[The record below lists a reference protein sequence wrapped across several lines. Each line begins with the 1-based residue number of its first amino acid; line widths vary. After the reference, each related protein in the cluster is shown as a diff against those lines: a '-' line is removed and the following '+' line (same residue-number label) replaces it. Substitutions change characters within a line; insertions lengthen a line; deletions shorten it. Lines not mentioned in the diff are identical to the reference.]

1 MARSRLRNA
10 RLRRQPYFSLHIY
23 LLPVKPEKSVF
34 VLLLW
39 FVWAELEAEASLPG
53 KDTKT
58 LSTDLIEYV
67 QYMIREHN
75 QDYKVRTTKLG
86 PQWLSSGFNSKLQL
100 LHFTANFLSYS
111 WKFHKNK
118 QVLTKWPLLMC
129 VTHGLCKRHPIS
141 AAVTASKH
149 VRACFILFKGEIGRS
164 MCHLCVSWACNSE
177 NNHVVRINI
186 KYTAVIAQKNHLILR
201 GSDQRHW
208 LL

>member
-1 MARSRLRNA
+1 MKPCFTSVCLLWCYRSSSCRFSFYFQPVARPQLRNA

-34 VLLLW
+34 VLLW

-118 QVLTKWPLLMC
+118 QVLTVKGQKPPSDRYSCASPM
-129 VTHGLCKRHPIS
+129 VS
-141 AAVTASKH
+141 A
-149 VRACFILFKGEIGRS
+149 RGIPYL
-164 MCHLCVSWACNSE
+164 HL
-177 NNHVVRINI
+177 
-186 KYTAVIAQKNHLILR
+186 
-201 GSDQRHW
+201 
-208 LL
+208 